1 MTPRLPFALT
11 LASLLWATSLNSA
24 ERTKVSWPP
33 RLLLNSDCGPP
44 VFYKFDAPMGE
55 DQLCHVLNDLP
66 GTQIDAFLPCPQFSD
81 DQMWFPTRVAEI
93 YDGRHVPDG
102 QFEDPYFK
110 RVANNVLSLN
120 QRGIDPLKVWQ
131 RRAQKQGL
139 LFLPSLRMND
149 IHKDYVDRWPSLRS
163 HWEQARRQLLIGKAI
178 PPWYS
183 SPYKYTWAMDYAHT
197 EVRQRKLAIITEI
210 CSRYKVDGFEMDFL
224 RHPYYFKHGT
234 EDQGKPVMNQFIAA
248 VRQKLDALGK
258 TKGQRLRLL
267 VRVPPHR
274 DECQQI
280 GLDVP
285 TWIRNDW
292 VDMVIPMAPGY
303 LDMNANLAEFVQ
315 LTTGTDCVVA
325 GGLEYYVRS
334 YRQPKQQGITN
345 ASLEMLRA
353 GAATIWAQGATSV
366 YLFNYDCHGPFPF
379 RGKKRLALQEI
390 GDPAALV
397 KKNKRYLIT
406 VDMDNQTNAEG
417 GNKQLPALLTAEN
430 NHCDLQFLIADDLA
444 KATADRTL
452 ESTELTISA
461 SDVSHLQIQL
471 NDRALLV
478 TKQSGGQVRF
488 AMPPVVQGNNR
499 LDIRLHPASPQTKC
513 RVTEVDVTIRYR

>member
-1 MTPRLPFALT
+1 
-11 LASLLWATSLNSA
+11 
-24 ERTKVSWPP
+24 
-33 RLLLNSDCGPP
+33 
-44 VFYKFDAPMGE
+44 
-55 DQLCHVLNDLP
+55 H
-66 GTQIDAFLPCPQFSD
+66 GTD
-81 DQMWFPTRVAEI
+81 DQV
-93 YDGRHVPDG
+93 
-102 QFEDPYFK
+102 
-110 RVANNVLSLN
+110 
-120 QRGIDPLKVWQ
+120 
-131 RRAQKQGL
+131 
-139 LFLPSLRMND
+139 
-149 IHKDYVDRWPSLRS
+149 
-163 HWEQARRQLLIGKAI
+163 
-178 PPWYS
+178 
-183 SPYKYTWAMDYAHT
+183 
-197 EVRQRKLAIITEI
+197 
-210 CSRYKVDGFEMDFL
+210 
-224 RHPYYFKHGT
+224 
-234 EDQGKPVMNQFIAA
+234 KPVMIQFIAA

-267 VRVPPHR
+267 VRVPPHL

-285 TWIRNDW
+285 TWIHNDW
-292 VDMVIPMAPGY
+292 VGMVIPMAPGY

-397 KKNKRYLIT
+397 KKNKCYLIT

-444 KATADRTL
+444 KATAARTL